1 MNSLS
6 RDLPAWGIS
15 LIINLCILI
24 PLHFIIREDHRQPEV
39 TIVDSSMEEFE
50 EEEFQFTVTNDDQVG
65 TEGNTSTASTASNS
79 ALLVGDQQTTP
90 QERLQEVMVP
100 QLAPIQ
106 SPIDIPHDA
115 QIASLVESAGP
126 TTEDFTE
133 GGVEGT
139 MDYFTYAIAQS
150 LRERQTLVIWMF
162 DASQSLNERRDAIAD
177 RFENVYNQLE
187 NMGSREG
194 LYTAVCSY
202 GQKTSLMTPEAVT
215 DVSEMVDAVR
225 KIEPDESG
233 KENVFG
239 ALNLAIEKWKT
250 FRRHEGRWNKM
261 VVIVTDERGDDAE
274 AGLEDVI
281 NKAKRFQ
288 FRCYVA
294 GNAAVFGQ
302 LKGTHPW
309 RYDDGYVVD
318 IPVDQGPETAFP
330 HIIQLPF
337 WGSGQLR
344 MSAAFGP
351 YALTR
356 LTGETGGVYLVT
368 DDNGQ
373 QKFDMAVMRE
383 YAPDYR
389 PVRVLESEIRAHPAK
404 SALVDTASQTYVKSI
419 PPLTLLFSAE
429 SDNQLRQEITT
440 AQRPIA
446 DAEYWVDKMYNQL
459 KQGERARDSLKEAR
473 WRASWDLAMGR
484 LLAMKVRLKGY
495 NLMLAQMKSN
505 PKPFE
510 KNGSNEW
517 RLVPSAEIDT
527 GPQIRKAGETAREL
541 LKAVIDDHPG
551 TPWERLAIKEL
562 GQDFGWAWQEGMHYV
577 PGMENRTDLDQEQ
590 VRLLLAEEMRR
601 QQRSAQAAKQRPV
614 PKL

>member
-1 MNSLS
+1 MKSLS

-24 PLHFIIREDHRQPEV
+24 PLHFIVRESNREPDV
-39 TIVDSSMEEFE
+39 AIVDSLMEDVPE
-50 EEEFQFTVTNDDQVG
+50 EDFQFVVADDVVG
-65 TEGNTSTASTASNS
+65 TEGDTSMTAPASE
-79 ALLVGDQQTTP
+79 AAMHVGNEQTTP

-100 QLAPIQ
+100 ELAPIQ
-106 SPIDIPHDA
+106 SPIDIPHDSP
-115 QIASLVESAGP
+115 IASLVESAGP

-162 DASQSLNERRDAIAD
+162 DASLSLNDRRAAIAD
-177 RFENVYNQLE
+177 RFENVYKQLE
-187 NMGSREG
+187 NMGAREG
-194 LYTAVCSY
+194 LHTAVCSY

-215 DVSEMVDAVR
+215 DVSDMVEAVR
-225 KIEPDESG
+225 NIEPDDSG
-233 KENVFG
+233 QENVFA

-302 LKGTHPW
+302 KEGMYPY
-309 RYDDGYVVD
+309 RYEDGFVMD

-330 HIIQLPF
+330 HILQLPF

-389 PVRVLESEIRAHPAK
+389 PVRVLEAEIKAHPAK
-404 SALVDTASQTYVKSI
+404 LALVNTARQTYVDSF
-419 PPLTLLFSAE
+419 PLPTLLFSAE
-429 SDNQLRQEITT
+429 SDNQLRQEITA
-440 AQRPIA
+440 AQRPVA
-446 DAEYWVDKMYNQL
+446 EAEYWVDRMYDQL

-527 GPQIRKAGETAREL
+527 GPQIRKAGEEAREL

-562 GQDFGWAWQEGMHYV
+562 GQDVGWSWQEGMHYV

-601 QQRSAQAAKQRPV
+601 QQRSTQAAKQRPV